1 MMSAALTNKK
11 LGFIAVLTAFTREH
25 LKESPSCNC
34 RIFSVSLELVLVSSG
49 ISPAFDENLKQQSE
63 LSILI
68 SASVS
73 SRLVLSEQNFYLCR
87 NSTYN
92 FVQPQFECLRVGL
105 SIFLQAYLNYITKQI
120 TDVQYFYTCDEFI
133 LYLSLQ
139 YCLSLVFAMNYHI
152 HQIYYGVQMYF

>member
-1 MMSAALTNKK
+1 MMSTALTNKK
-11 LGFIAVLTAFTREH
+11 LGFIAALTAFTREH

-92 FVQPQFECLRVGL
+92 FV
-105 SIFLQAYLNYITKQI
+105 
-120 TDVQYFYTCDEFI
+120 
-133 LYLSLQ
+133 
-139 YCLSLVFAMNYHI
+139 
-152 HQIYYGVQMYF
+152 